1 MKVYTTD
8 KVRNLALVGHSGSG
22 KTNLTEAMLF
32 QSGATKKLGNVSS
45 KNTISDF
52 SKEERE
58 RGTSI
63 ATSIIPV
70 EWRNYKVNIIDT
82 PGFLDFVG
90 EAHSALRAS
99 EAAIMVIDATKGIEV
114 GTERTWKYTEKIG
127 LPRIIF
133 INKIDGENVN
143 FRKLMDELEAAFG
156 KKVIPFSVPIGEGEN
171 FIGVTDVQ

>member
-1 MKVYTTD
+1 MKVYKTAQ
-8 KVRNLALVGHSGSG
+8 VRNLALVGHSGSG

-32 QSGATKKLGNVSS
+32 QSGATKRLGNVSD

-52 SKEERE
+52 SKEEKE

-63 ATSIIPV
+63 GTSIVPV

-82 PGFLDFVG
+82 PGFMDFIG
-90 EAHSALRAS
+90 EAHGALRAS
-99 EAAIMVIDATKGIEV
+99 EAALLVIDATKGIEV
-114 GTERTWKYTEKIG
+114 GTERMWKYTEKIG

-143 FRKLMDELEAAFG
+143 FRKLMDDLRSKFW
-156 KKVIPFSVPIGEGEN
+156 
-171 FIGVTDVQ
+171 

>member
-45 KNTISDF
+45 KNTVSDF

-70 EWRNYKVNIIDT
+70 
-82 PGFLDFVG
+82 
-90 EAHSALRAS
+90 
-99 EAAIMVIDATKGIEV
+99 
-114 GTERTWKYTEKIG
+114 
-127 LPRIIF
+127 
-133 INKIDGENVN
+133 
-143 FRKLMDELEAAFG
+143 
-156 KKVIPFSVPIGEGEN
+156 
-171 FIGVTDVQ
+171 